1 MTETQKLCL
10 NCGEPNGRSGD
21 TCSPRCYAAHKV
33 KTVPKQCA
41 ICSAEYF
48 GRGKTCSKEHA
59 NELKRRTNIEKFG
72 SEWAIQS
79 DAAKDKRRATSI
91 ERYGAEHH
99 LQTDESMAKL
109 KATNLERYGVEFAG
123 QSEDAKAKMRKTNL
137 ERYGVENPFQSEEIK
152 AAMRAQSLELYGVE
166 FAGQREDV
174 LEQIKQT
181 NLERYGVENTFQSEE
196 LMAKVKARNLELY
209 GVESN
214 AQREDVQAKIRA
226 TNLER
231 YGVETPFQNEEIK
244 AKARATNLSKL
255 GVEYPSQDASVRAKG
270 RVTFFEG
277 ILSGRNVRAQ
287 RVSKLNRAFA
297 DTLRERFETE
307 VLLESAQGDYSFDLF
322 LPERKLFV
330 ELNPTFTH
338 NADRALS
345 CVMGRCPADCGHPGI
360 PTGQHQKRALY
371 ARDNGLKLVQI
382 YDWDLDPITKLLDGK
397 LRSGFERFSARKLR
411 LEPIEQKVANSF
423 LKDTH
428 SQGAL
433 RGQTHCYG
441 LYEGDRLIAVAT
453 FGASRFGSTA
463 QYEFLRYAVAR
474 GTVVHGGA
482 GKLFERFVADAEP
495 SSVVSYVDFDHS
507 TGPSFLSGLGF
518 IEKSPTS
525 PTLIWSKRDQRVSTT
540 SLLMQGA
547 DRLLGTSYG
556 SREESGM
563 NNEDIMRAEGWLRV
577 HNSGNRVFLWEN

>member
-10 NCGEPNGRSGD
+10 NCGEPNDRAGD

-33 KTVPKQCA
+33 KTVPKQCS
-41 ICSAEYF
+41 ICGTEYF

-79 DAAKDKRRATSI
+79 DAAKEKRRVTNI

-109 KATNLERYGVEFAG
+109 KATNLERYGVEFVG
-123 QSEDAKAKMRKTNL
+123 QSEDAKAKIRDTNL

-152 AAMRAQSLELYGVE
+152 AAMRAQSLALYGVE
-166 FAGQREDV
+166 FASQREDV

-181 NLERYGVENTFQSEE
+181 NLERYGVENPFQSEE

-231 YGVETPFQNEEIK
+231 YGVETPFQNEEVK

-277 ILSGRNVRAQ
+277 ILSGRNARAQ

-297 DTLRERFETE
+297 ETLRERFETE
-307 VLLESAQGDYSFDLF
+307 VILESAQGDYSFDLF

-345 CVMGRCPADCGHPGI
+345 CVMGRCPADCGHPGVSA
-360 PTGQHQKRALY
+360 GQHQKRAIY
-371 ARDNGLKLVQI
+371 ARDNGLKLLQI
-382 YDWDLDPITKLLDGK
+382 YDWDIDPVERLLAGR
-397 LRSGFERFSARKLR
+397 LEAGFKRYSARKLDLR
-411 LEPIEQKVANSF
+411 AIDRTTANKF
-423 LKDTH
+423 LKDAH
-428 SQGAL
+428 SQGAV

-441 LYEGDRLIAVAT
+441 LYGGDELLAVGT
-453 FGASRFGSTA
+453 FGKSRFGSKA
-463 QYEFLRYAVAR
+463 EYEFLRYAVAR
-474 GTVVHGGA
+474 GTIIHGGA
-482 GKLFERFVADAEP
+482 GKLFERFLEDAQP
-495 SSVVSYVDFDHS
+495 RSVVSYVDFDHS
-507 TGPSFLSGLGF
+507 TGPSFLVPLGF
-518 IEKSPTS
+518 EEAEPTA
-525 PTLIWSKRDQRVSTT
+525 PTLVWSKGSQRVTST

-547 DRLLGTSYG
+547 DRLIGTSYG

-563 NNEDIMRAEGWLRV
+563 NNAQIMAAEGWLRV
-577 HNSGNRVFLWEN
+577 YTSGNRIFLWSA